1 MMDTKQE
8 IFTGK
13 QLRRLIL
20 PLIMEQVLGITVGLA
35 DSIMVSSA
43 GEAAVSGV
51 SLVDSINILL
61 INLFCSLS
69 TGGAVA
75 AAHHLG
81 ENQREKA
88 VRTADQLL
96 LCVTGISLA
105 VALVSIAC
113 NRLILGAVFGTVDDD
128 VMHNAVIY
136 FYITAFS
143 FPFLGIY
150 NASSALSRAMGNSRI
165 TMEISILTNIV
176 NIAGNA
182 VLILMFHA
190 GVYGVALST
199 LISRVLGAVIMYVV
213 LLDRRRPIHLSG
225 TLRVRIAP
233 DIVRRIMRVG
243 IPTGMDNCIFQ
254 VGKILVQSLIAGLG
268 TTAITANAIAGVV
281 AGVAVI
287 PASAVG
293 VAMITVVGQTA
304 GAGELDA
311 AVRYVKKLMRYA
323 YAGMAGLNLLLILS
337 ARSIV
342 GMYAVTPKAAEMAV
356 RVVIFHSV
364 CAMLLWPTG
373 FALPNAMRAVFDASY
388 TMVISVVSMWVFR
401 IGMSY
406 LFVLYFDMG
415 LLGVWAA
422 MGVDWL
428 FRSAC
433 FVRRIKSGRWLGHLA
448 KKR

>member
-1 MMDTKQE
+1 MDTKQE

-61 INLFCSLS
+61 INMFCSLS

-113 NRLILGAVFGTVDDD
+113 NRLILGAVFGTVEDD

-281 AGVAVI
+281 AG
-287 PASAVG
+287 
-293 VAMITVVGQTA
+293 
-304 GAGELDA
+304 
-311 AVRYVKKLMRYA
+311 
-323 YAGMAGLNLLLILS
+323 
-337 ARSIV
+337 
-342 GMYAVTPKAAEMAV
+342 
-356 RVVIFHSV
+356 
-364 CAMLLWPTG
+364 
-373 FALPNAMRAVFDASY
+373 
-388 TMVISVVSMWVFR
+388 
-401 IGMSY
+401 
-406 LFVLYFDMG
+406 
-415 LLGVWAA
+415 
-422 MGVDWL
+422 
-428 FRSAC
+428 
-433 FVRRIKSGRWLGHLA
+433 
-448 KKR
+448 

>member
-1 MMDTKQE
+1 MEAKKE
-8 IFTGK
+8 IFSGK
-13 QLRRLIL
+13 QLRQLIL

-61 INLFCSLS
+61 VNLFCSLS

-88 VRTADQLL
+88 VKTADQLL

-105 VALVSIAC
+105 VALISIAG
-113 NRLILGAVFGTVDDD
+113 NRAILRAVFGSVEQD
-128 VMHNAVIY
+128 VMLNAVIY
-136 FYITAFS
+136 FYITAVS
-143 FPFLGIY
+143 CPFLGIY
-150 NASSALSRAMGNSRI
+150 NASSALSRAMGNSRV
-165 TMEISILTNIV
+165 TMYISVLTNIV

-182 VLILMFHA
+182 VFILVFHA
-190 GVYGVALST
+190 GVFGVAIST
-199 LISRVLGAVIMYVV
+199 LISRIVGAVIMYVI
-213 LLDRRRPIHLSG
+213 LRDSKKPIHLSG
-225 TLRVRIAP
+225 TLRVRFSP
-233 DIVRRIMRVG
+233 EIVRRIMKVG

-254 VGKILVQSLIAGLG
+254 IGKILVQSLVAGLG
-268 TTAITANAIAGVV
+268 TTAITANAIAGVM
-281 AGVAVI
+281 AGIAVI
-287 PASAVG
+287 PASAIG
-293 VAMITVVGQTA
+293 IAMITVVGQTA
-304 GAGELDA
+304 GAAALDET
-311 AVRYVKKLMRYA
+311 VRYVKKLMLYA
-323 YAGMAGLNLLLILS
+323 YIGMVGLNLLMIVS
-337 ARSIV
+337 ARCIV
-342 GMYAVTPKAAEMAV
+342 GLYAVTPEAADMAV

-373 FALPNAMRAVFDASY
+373 FALPNAMRAVFDANY
-388 TMVISVVSMWVFR
+388 TMIVSVVSMWVFR

-406 LFVLYFDMG
+406 LFVLYFDLG

-433 FVRRIKSGRWLGHLA
+433 FVRRVKSGRWLGHLG
-448 KKR
+448 KNM